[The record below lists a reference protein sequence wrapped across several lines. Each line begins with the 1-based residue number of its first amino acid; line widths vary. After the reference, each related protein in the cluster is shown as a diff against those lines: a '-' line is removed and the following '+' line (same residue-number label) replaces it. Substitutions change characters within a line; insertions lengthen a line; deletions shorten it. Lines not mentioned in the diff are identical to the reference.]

1 MTMTMRSSSG
11 GRGDRQHTYVV
22 RRLLLFF
29 RRVLIVY
36 TRVYT
41 GLALKGGQL
50 ECFATELEE

>member
-1 MTMTMRSSSG
+1 MTMRSSSG